1 MTTPN
6 DARDFYPTPDNL
18 AFDMVFSVQDVHH
31 GFRQLPAPILEP
43 SAGNGALARQLHQI
57 AGIYHDDKTGEVRQ
71 EYKEKAQ
78 KFDLDCIELSSDFRA
93 VLKKDGFRVV
103 HDDFMT
109 FRPCKKY
116 AAIVMNPPF
125 SQGAAHLLR
134 ALEIMQD
141 GGKIRCLLNAET
153 IRNPYTNERKEL
165 VQKLDALHAEIK
177 YIPDAFKQAARRTA
191 VEVALVSVDIPER
204 EPVSKI
210 RLELNNKM
218 AAQLEADPQLAAL
231 VSADPITAAVERYN
245 AAAEGIR
252 RIYEEY
258 NGIKSLFSSATAD
271 DEQTNVLGFDRSY
284 NEAIRSL
291 RALYWRKLFDL
302 PQIKDNLT
310 VAMQSEYGKRVTE
323 LCDYD
328 FSFYNILTIREE
340 MSRNIVDGIEKEII
354 GLFDNW
360 TNLHYNAEYSKNLH
374 YFNGWCTNEAYKVGE
389 KVIFRCNAFSEFSG
403 DFDPAWHCETRL
415 AQIERVLHYLDTNG
429 KKYNGDELRAAVC
442 PVDHGGIGLAV
453 YLDLAA
459 VDDQVT
465 AGVLHDS
472 GEIPEYGIIFQQI
485 DHVVHV
491 RLPQVDAAYLE
502 ALRIVRKYTQHHP
515 SDTAEAIDTDLDSH
529 VIVLPLFHRPG
540 RPYLFQVHY
549 TSLHKFVTIK
559 VKNISQ

>member
-57 AGIYHDDKTGEVRQ
+57 AGIYHDGKTGEVRQ

-218 AAQLEADPQLAAL
+218 TAQLEADPQLAAL

-328 FSFYNILTIREE
+328 FSPYNILTIREE

-429 KKYNGDELRAAVC
+429 KKYNGDELRATLKAAKAAGQTQKIQLHYFEATFYKKGTCHIRFTNTDVLKSFNLFAC
-442 PVDHGGIGLAV
+442 QKKGWLPPSYGKKRYHDMPATERKIVDNFEGEASYTDTMARHLIPTKSSL
-453 YLDLAA
+453 LQL
-459 VDDQVT
+459 T
-465 AGVLHDS
+465 A
-472 GEIPEYGIIFQQI
+472 
-485 DHVVHV
+485 
-491 RLPQVDAAYLE
+491 
-502 ALRIVRKYTQHHP
+502 
-515 SDTAEAIDTDLDSH
+515 
-529 VIVLPLFHRPG
+529 
-540 RPYLFQVHY
+540 
-549 TSLHKFVTIK
+549 
-559 VKNISQ
+559 